1 MNDLYIQF
9 FTVATIH
16 LFAVMSPGPDFAIIL
31 KQSLSHG
38 RKISIITSLGIGTGI
53 LIHALICMLGLG
65 MVISES
71 KFLFN
76 FIKILGA
83 IYLFYI
89 GTKSLIQNVQFK
101 TYENN
106 SINQITALKSFRLG
120 FLTNVLNPKA
130 TLFFLSL
137 YATIITDQT
146 TIATQAMYGLW
157 MSAVTGLWFC
167 LLSIMLTNKSVIQK
181 IQKFTVI
188 IQRGTGVMLI
198 VFAIKLLFSNQ

>member
-9 FTVATIH
+9 LTIATVH

-31 KQSLSHG
+31 KQSICNG
-38 RKISIITSLGIGTGI
+38 RKASLLTSIGIGTGI
-53 LIHALICMLGLG
+53 TMHIMLCMFGLG

-71 KFLFN
+71 KILFDT
-76 FIKILGA
+76 IKILGG

-89 GTKSLIQNVQFK
+89 GIRSLVEKVEFQNYK
-101 TYENN
+101 
-106 SINQITALKSFRLG
+106 INESSYASLFKSFQLG

-146 TIATQAMYGLW
+146 TLSMQALYGLW
-157 MSAVTGLWFC
+157 MALITSLWFC
-167 LLSIMLTNKSVIQK
+167 LLSIILTSKSIVKKIQRFVGAIQK
-181 IQKFTVI
+181 
-188 IQRGTGVMLI
+188 GTGIVLI
-198 VFAIKLLFSNQ
+198 AFAIKLLFTNQ